1 MSQMI
6 LQKWAAEQ
14 SRLYCFTIWRRDKQ
28 FYHLGTW
35 THYDL
40 FFSSVLPSS
49 QVLSIHAY
57 LLLPEVLRKFIF
69 PIVYSWIRSWGNGT
83 GWELSYGMNGV
94 YTFRTV
100 KDTKDRKKWEA
111 VPKPKNTDTLGT
123 EHLSVSC
130 VLDRILI
137 EKGERDTVGIVWNLD
152 RVCELGG
159 NSVWILVSWLGGLH
173 DSVWG
178 SDLALS
184 RCQWLYFW
192 IIECHVRKKKW

>member
-1 MSQMI
+1 MICKPVQLPDYGDFIPLFTSLSYMSQMI

-100 KDTKDRKKWEA
+100 KDTKDRKMRGCSK
-111 VPKPKNTDTLGT
+111 T
-123 EHLSVSC
+123 EEYGYLR
-130 VLDRILI
+130 DRTSKCIMCS
-137 EKGERDTVGIVWNLD
+137 G
-152 RVCELGG
+152 
-159 NSVWILVSWLGGLH
+159 
-173 DSVWG
+173 
-178 SDLALS
+178 
-184 RCQWLYFW
+184 
-192 IIECHVRKKKW
+192 